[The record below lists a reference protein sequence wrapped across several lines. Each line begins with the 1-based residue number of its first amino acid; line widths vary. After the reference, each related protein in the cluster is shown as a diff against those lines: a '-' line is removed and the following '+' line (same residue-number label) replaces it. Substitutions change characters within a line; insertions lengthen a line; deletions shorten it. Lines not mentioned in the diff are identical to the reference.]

1 MAIANSPIY
10 DDQMGRKHKNVISR
24 AMFLREVAP
33 STTEYLLTGARY
45 ILRNNNGR
53 NSLLPLGE
61 TTNEALDTRGGR
73 LDFGG
78 MYSPP
83 IL

>member
-10 DDQMGRKHKNVISR
+10 DGQMGRERENVSVR
-24 AMFLREVAP
+24 AMLLRAVAP
-33 STTEYLLTGARY
+33 STIEYLLNGARY

-53 NSLLPLGE
+53 SHRLPVGA